1 MILRAIKR
9 LAIPDVVDP
18 AIADMRQGKA
28 FLTDIGQRQCSSH
41 TDGFW
46 VFLDVGI
53 KATLREMKGQFEKH
67 GGRIF
72 VDK

>member
-1 MILRAIKR
+1 MILRAIKC
-9 LAIPDVVDP
+9 LAIADIVDP

-28 FLTDIGQRQCSSH
+28 FLTDIGQRQRSSH

-53 KATLREMKGQFEKH
+53 KACLRVMHGLLDKL

-72 VDK
+72 VV